1 MNFLITSVIK
11 IAPLILWIFL
21 CGIGGLWITRA
32 LFRLHPDEEVWVG
45 FAIGLISEIWL
56 VNLLGRVIPFFN
68 ACLISGFIILAT
80 GILLNFPR
88 SINQLKELFNF
99 KVNIRIWVLFFLL
112 VTLFW
117 GIGSGMAIMD
127 DFQTL
132 PLISQMAAGDLPLH
146 FPLDPKVIYN
156 YHYFPYLFSAQ
167 IMRLGDIFPWTALD
181 LEQALFLSLG
191 LVLLGLW
198 IYRITQNRM
207 ASIAASIFY
216 FFSGGTRWLLLL
228 FPKNFLE
235 IIDHNINR
243 IGSGL
248 NSGSSLQA
256 ALSNPWAAQGTGP
269 FTIPFA
275 FANGFNAAN
284 SIGLGYTNLALLFL
298 VILLLTFNLW
308 RNWKALLVYVILL
321 SSLALSHEITF
332 VLLILGFIL
341 VSAIYLFKNKTI
353 KLPKEMIF
361 FLVALSIAGVISLF
375 QGGVISG
382 VFDPWMN
389 TIQNTASAGSSFHN
403 QSISFAFPPAFIDA
417 HLGVL
422 SVFNPFQMLVWL
434 VEVGPMILLLGLA
447 LPWGVKAFNDNRWL
461 EVILSVII
469 IISLILVFFNMEFKA
484 TSIGAFTRAQDY
496 FLLVLKIFAIPI
508 LFVWLPKRSEM
519 TKIITYF
526 LLTLTLFGGV
536 VIFGLEMT
544 ALQKPILT
552 TFIEPLDAKIM
563 REYWNKLDP
572 LYMVFD
578 PGRMRSAVLFGHP
591 SDVGFDWLTNKPKWI
606 EFFNNPDPTSLQKAG
621 FGYLYS
627 DGNYLKSLPP
637 SVGKRLESPCVKVL
651 ADYKDDFGGE
661 RILLD
666 VRVCQ

>member
-1 MNFLITSVIK
+1 
-11 IAPLILWIFL
+11 
-21 CGIGGLWITRA
+21 
-32 LFRLHPDEEVWVG
+32 
-45 FAIGLISEIWL
+45 
-56 VNLLGRVIPFFN
+56 
-68 ACLISGFIILAT
+68 
-80 GILLNFPR
+80 
-88 SINQLKELFNF
+88 
-99 KVNIRIWVLFFLL
+99 
-112 VTLFW
+112 
-117 GIGSGMAIMD
+117 
-127 DFQTL
+127 
-132 PLISQMAAGDLPLH
+132 
-146 FPLDPKVIYN
+146 
-156 YHYFPYLFSAQ
+156 
-167 IMRLGDIFPWTALD
+167 
-181 LEQALFLSLG
+181 
-191 LVLLGLW
+191 
-198 IYRITQNRM
+198 
-207 ASIAASIFY
+207 
-216 FFSGGTRWLLLL
+216 
-228 FPKNFLE
+228 
-235 IIDHNINR
+235 
-243 IGSGL
+243 
-248 NSGSSLQA
+248 
-256 ALSNPWAAQGTGP
+256 
-269 FTIPFA
+269 
-275 FANGFNAAN
+275 
-284 SIGLGYTNLALLFL
+284 
-298 VILLLTFNLW
+298 LLTFNLW

-382 VFDPWMN
+382 VFDPWIN

-496 FLLVLKIFAIPI
+496 FLLILKIFAIPI